1 MDIKFI
7 LHKVLPP
14 RTFEGRDGFDNREF
28 VSHLSNDDKELLE
41 NKLIERLNDIPAN
54 DKIDELI
61 IETLAF
67 LKSKK
72 SIELIRSRINEHQS
86 DFSNLIITV
95 SLYNLTNEPELID
108 VALNYFKRIEN
119 STNSYVRGQLNY
131 MFHYLSMLQSDQAN
145 SFILKYTKSEDKNL
159 RYNAF
164 RALNPQASLDD
175 LKRIINNKKENT

>member
-1 MDIKFI
+1 MLF
-7 LHKVLPP
+7 
-14 RTFEGRDGFDNREF
+14 
-28 VSHLSNDDKELLE
+28 
-41 NKLIERLNDIPAN
+41 
-54 DKIDELI
+54 
-61 IETLAF
+61 
-67 LKSKK
+67 
-72 SIELIRSRINEHQS
+72 RS
-86 DFSNLIITV
+86 ITV

-164 RALNPQASLDD
+164 RALNPQASLND